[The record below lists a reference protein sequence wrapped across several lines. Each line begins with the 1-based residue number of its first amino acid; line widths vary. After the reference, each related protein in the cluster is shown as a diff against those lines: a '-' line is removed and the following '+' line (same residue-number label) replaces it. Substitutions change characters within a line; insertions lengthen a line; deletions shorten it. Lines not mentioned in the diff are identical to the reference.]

1 MKTGAFF
8 YAFRMLFVPLGGR
21 RDSGKVRGAVFG
33 IVLSLIPVVVVIQTA
48 SGMIDGII
56 KRYLEIGSFH
66 IVGQSYLSDFN
77 ANAAAVAAAVSEVP
91 GVKSAVPI
99 GESHCL
105 LAVGARRSAAAVK
118 GVPPSLYESDAG
130 FAHYFKILDGAFD
143 LTDGS
148 DLLLSDGL
156 AQTLGAAVGDTVRLL
171 TAAEAAGRPILKSA
185 VFTVSGI
192 FSTGYYE
199 LDQMTA
205 YISRNRMKELFSSQ
219 VRTAVAIKLTDLTD
233 ETAAQ
238 ISSELNKRFGGEG
251 IFFRTWKEKNRSL
264 VENLES
270 TFFFVS
276 VIAVLIVF
284 LAAVNIFSIMVAL
297 ELEKRTAV
305 AILRS
310 LGVPKQTIFTAFLS
324 VGLLVGICGAFVGLS
339 LGLLAAVNL
348 NTLMEAADAAASFF
362 FGLLSGINGD
372 GFFQHGIEILNKD
385 YYLEDIPLVIQWKQ
399 VCAVAVLAVVV
410 SGAAALIPAVAAVS
424 RKPSDVIKDI

>member
-33 IVLSLIPVVVVIQTA
+33 IVLSLIPVIVVIQTA

-56 KRYLEIGSFH
+56 ERYLEVGSFH

-77 ANAAAVAAAVSEVP
+77 AKAAAVAAAVSEVP

-99 GESHCL
+99 GESRGL
-105 LAVGARRSAAAVK
+105 LTAGSRRSAAAVK

-130 FAHYFKILDGAFD
+130 FARYFEILGGTFD
-143 LTDGS
+143 LTGS
-148 DLLLSDGL
+148 ADILLSDGL
-156 AQTLGAAVGDTVRLL
+156 AQTLGASVGDTVRLL
-171 TAAEAAGRPILKSA
+171 SAAEAAGRPVLKA
-185 VFTVSGI
+185 AAFTVSGI

-205 YISRNRMKELFSSQ
+205 YINRERLEELFGAQ
-219 VRTAVAIKLTDLTD
+219 VRTAVAVKLTCLTD
-233 ETAAQ
+233 GTAVQ
-238 ISSELNKRFGGEG
+238 ISSELNRQFGGEG

-270 TFFFVS
+270 TFFLVS
-276 VIAVLIVF
+276 MIAVLIIF

-305 AILRS
+305 AVLRS

-324 VGLLVGICGAFVGLS
+324 VGLLVGICGAFIGLS

-372 GFFQHGIEILNKD
+372 GFFRHGIEILNKD
-385 YYLEDIPLVIQWKQ
+385 YYLEDIPLVIRWKQ
-399 VCAVAVLAVVV
+399 VCAVAVLAVAV

>member
-33 IVLSLIPVVVVIQTA
+33 IVLSLIPVIVVIQTA

-56 KRYLEIGSFH
+56 ERYLEVGSFH

-99 GESHCL
+99 GESRGL
-105 LAVGARRSAAAVK
+105 LTAGSRRSAAAVK

-130 FAHYFKILDGAFD
+130 FARYFEILGGTFD
-143 LTDGS
+143 LTGS
-148 DLLLSDGL
+148 ADILLSDGL
-156 AQTLGAAVGDTVRLL
+156 AQTLGASVGDTVRLL
-171 TAAEAAGRPILKSA
+171 SAAEAAGRPVLKA
-185 VFTVSGI
+185 AAFTVSGI

-199 LDQMTA
+199 LDQMT
-205 YISRNRMKELFSSQ
+205 
-219 VRTAVAIKLTDLTD
+219 RTAVAVKLTCLTD
-233 ETAAQ
+233 GTAAQ
-238 ISSELNKRFGGEG
+238 ISSELNRQFGGEG

-270 TFFFVS
+270 TFFLVS
-276 VIAVLIVF
+276 MIAVLIIF

-305 AILRS
+305 AVLRS

-324 VGLLVGICGAFVGLS
+324 VGLLVGICGAFIGLS

-372 GFFQHGIEILNKD
+372 GFFRHGIEILNKD
-385 YYLEDIPLVIQWKQ
+385 YYLEDIPLVIRWKQ
-399 VCAVAVLAVVV
+399 VCAVAVLAVAV